1 MPTIKQKLALD
12 KIVEN
17 GGNVSK
23 AMRDV
28 GYSVETAKEPGKL
41 TNSKGFQEL
50 VEKHLPDSLLTKVH
64 KEGLGAYKF
73 ESQLTG
79 RGESEIV
86 KVPDFA
92 VRHRYLDTGYK
103 IKRHY
108 PTENSPNN
116 NILIVVSGES
126 ASRYGKVTDANGTNS
141 PN

>member
-1 MPTIKQKLALD
+1 MATIKQKLALD

-23 AMRDV
+23 AMREV
-28 GYSVETAKEPGKL
+28 GYSIETAKEPGKL

-50 VEKHLPDSLLTKVH
+50 VEKNLPDSLLTKVH
-64 KEGLGAYKF
+64 KEGLGAFKY
-73 ESQLTG
+73 ETQLTG
-79 RGESEIV
+79 KGESEIV

-108 PTENSPNN
+108 PTESNPTH
-116 NILIVVSGES
+116 NILVVVSGES
-126 ASRYGKVTDANGTNS
+126 ANRYGKKEA
-141 PN
+141 